1 MKWLVLTMGLILSV
15 LVYGQSSVN
24 KNEKPDSAR
33 VQKDEVKKEEAQTR
47 TGPVRAE
54 AVQDTVEGELV
65 LETIEITGKVE
76 KPGVIIMPSRVE
88 PDLKK
93 VELDRSFEKEL
104 KEGVGEI
111 IEPKKELRQVEKVKS
126 IKKTVGRERK

>member
-1 MKWLVLTMGLILSV
+1 MGLILSGF
-15 LVYGQSSVN
+15 VYAQSAVN
-24 KNEKPDSAR
+24 KNEKPDSIR
-33 VQKDEVKKEEAQTR
+33 VQKDEVKKVEAQTKAD
-47 TGPVRAE
+47 PVRVV
-54 AVQDTVEGELV
+54 AVQDTVDGELV

-111 IEPKKELRQVEKVKS
+111 VEPKKELRQVEKVKS